1 MVDSVSNSAVNS
13 LLRTQQ
19 LAQTTP
25 KATPKVAQAII
36 NQSEQTSGAKNLVAV
51 NNNPPSANLPRG
63 SLVDVTV

>member
-1 MVDSVSNSAVNS
+1 MVDSVNNGAVNS

-25 KATPKVAQAII
+25 KAPPKVAQAII
-36 NQSEQTSGAKNLVAV
+36 NQSEATTSSKNLVAA
-51 NNNPPSANLPRG
+51 NNTPPSANLPRG